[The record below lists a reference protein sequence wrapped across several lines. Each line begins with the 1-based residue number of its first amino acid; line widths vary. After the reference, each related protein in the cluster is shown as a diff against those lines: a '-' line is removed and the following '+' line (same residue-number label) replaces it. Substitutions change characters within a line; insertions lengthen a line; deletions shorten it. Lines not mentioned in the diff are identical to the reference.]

1 MSRLSRWQDLVL
13 PLSLIASVLVIIV
26 PLPAAILDI
35 LLATNI
41 TLSVVVLLTTVYVR
55 TPLEFNIFP
64 SMLLATTLGRLV
76 LNVASTRLI
85 LTHGGHDKML
95 AAGKVPSYAVFQ
107 IKDAGEWLLGMCAH
121 VGVAPPPQETVLALY
136 DESTA
141 WKPRSATPVNPRPPH
156 ACGAT
161 NAAIDG
167 MRAKRTLIEP
177 TSADALSV
185 LEMLDDAI

>member
-85 LTHGGHDKML
+85 LTHGGHGVIHRHHISGDREL
-95 AAGKVPSYAVFQ
+95 RPWAA
-107 IKDAGEWLLGMCAH
+107 
-121 VGVAPPPQETVLALY
+121 
-136 DESTA
+136 
-141 WKPRSATPVNPRPPH
+141 
-156 ACGAT
+156 
-161 NAAIDG
+161 
-167 MRAKRTLIEP
+167 
-177 TSADALSV
+177 
-185 LEMLDDAI
+185 

>member
-26 PLPAAILDI
+26 PLPPAILDI

-85 LTHGGHDKML
+85 LTHGGSDKML
-95 AAGKVPSYAVFQ
+95 AAGGV
-107 IKDAGEWLLGMCAH
+107 IKALANSSLGI
-121 VGVAPPPQETVLALY
+121 
-136 DESTA
+136 SS
-141 WKPRSATPVNPRPPH
+141 WSA
-156 ACGAT
+156 
-161 NAAIDG
+161 
-167 MRAKRTLIEP
+167 
-177 TSADALSV
+177 
-185 LEMLDDAI
+185 